1 MKDERWKHG
10 GDIYTNG
17 VFKGKDLVDFSSNIN
32 PLGVSDLLKDSIEE
46 LFNEVV
52 RYPDYQYRELKAS
65 ISEYLLRY
73 ENVNVSSEEMILGN
87 GASEILDLSLS
98 KIRKLGIVVPS
109 FVEYEDFALKY
120 NAEIEYINLT
130 GDFQYDY
137 SEILS
142 SLNKLDGIIL
152 GNPNNPTGN
161 IIDKEKF
168 KDILDFAEKENKK
181 IIVDE
186 AFVEFSREG
195 SSLVDKIASYKCLV
209 IIRAFTKFFGM
220 PGARLGYGITSDKQ
234 FIEELKKYQLPWNI
248 NSFAEIALEKSYKD
262 ENYISKSREWIAN
275 EIGYMKNE
283 FAKLSIFKK
292 VYDTNCNFILCK
304 LDTMKTSE
312 LYEILLNKG
321 ILIRNCSN
329 FKKLD
334 DTYVRFA
341 IKSRNL
347 NKLLIDNLKNL

>member
-17 VFKGKDLVDFSSNIN
+17 IFKGKELVDFSSNIN
-32 PLGVSDLLKDSIEE
+32 PLGVSDLLKDSIDE

-73 ENVNVSSEEMILGN
+73 ENINVACEEMILGN
-87 GASEILDLSLS
+87 GASEILDLSIS
-98 KIRKLGIVVPS
+98 KIRKLGIVIPS

-120 NAEIEYINLT
+120 NAEIEYINLNE
-130 GDFQYDY
+130 DFQYDY

-142 SLNKLDGIIL
+142 SLKKLDGIIL

-168 KDILDFAEKENKK
+168 QDILDFAEKEKKK

-195 SSLVDKIASYKCLV
+195 GSLIDKIANYKCLV

-220 PGARLGYGITSDKQ
+220 PGARLGYGITGDKE

-248 NSFAEIALEKSYKD
+248 NSFAEIALKKAYKD
-262 ENYISKSREWIAN
+262 ENYICESRKWIAN
-275 EIGYMKNE
+275 EISYMKNE
-283 FAKLSIFKK
+283 LAKLSIFKK

-312 LYEILLNKG
+312 LYEWLLNKG
-321 ILIRNCSN
+321 ILIRDCSN

-341 IKSRNL
+341 IKSREL
-347 NKLLIDNLKNL
+347 NKLLIDKLKSL